1 MKKILALIM
10 SLLLVVTLSGC
21 ANTSLTSSDDTN
33 KQEETNQ
40 EETNN
45 QQQIPSF
52 TTEMEADYEVTMEFE
67 NYGTVVLG
75 LDEDKAPKTVQ
86 NFVKLVEEGYYDGL
100 TLHRI
105 MAGFMMQGG
114 DPTGTGYSGSD
125 KEIYGEF
132 AANGFFQNNLSHTRG
147 AISMARSQ
155 NPDSASSQ
163 FFIVHENSEFLDGSY
178 AAFGYVVKGM
188 EIVDAICND
197 AQPTDD
203 NGTIPAE
210 SQPVITKVSVRPLK

>member
-33 KQEETNQ
+33 KQDDTTQ
-40 EETNN
+40 DETNN

-105 MAGFMMQGG
+105 MEGFMMQGG
-114 DPTGTGYSGSD
+114 DPTGTGFGGSD
-125 KEIYGEF
+125 EEIEGEF
-132 AANGFFQNNLSHTRG
+132 MANGFFTNNLSHVRG

-155 NPDSASSQ
+155 DPNSASSQ
-163 FFIVHENSEFLDGSY
+163 FFIVHENSEFLDGNY
-178 AAFGYVVKGM
+178 AAFGYVTSGIEV
-188 EIVDAICND
+188 VDAICSE
-197 AQPTDD
+197 AEPTDN
-203 NGTIPAE
+203 NGSIDAE
-210 SQPVITKVSVRPLK
+210 DQPVISKVEVKSLK

>member
-1 MKKILALIM
+1 MKKILLSIM
-10 SLLLVVTLSGC
+10 SLFLVATLTGC
-21 ANTSLTSSDDTN
+21 ANTSFTSGD
-33 KQEETNQ
+33 Q
-40 EETNN
+40 NN
-45 QQQIPSF
+45 NENTPEQDEQNPEAISF
-52 TTEMEADYEVTMEFE
+52 TTKIDADYEVSMEFE
-67 NYGTVVLG
+67 SYGTVVLE
-75 LDEDKAPKTVQ
+75 LDEDKAPETVK
-86 NFVKLVEEGYYDGL
+86 NFVSLVEEGFYDGL

>member
-1 MKKILALIM
+1 MKKILLSIM
-10 SLLLVVTLSGC
+10 SLFLVATLTGC
-21 ANTSLTSSDDTN
+21 GNTSLTSGD
-33 KQEETNQ
+33 Q
-40 EETNN
+40 NN
-45 QQQIPSF
+45 NENTLEQDEQNPEAISF
-52 TTEMEADYEVTMEFE
+52 TTKIDADYEVSMEFE
-67 NYGTVVLG
+67 NYGTVVLE
-75 LDEDKAPKTVQ
+75 LDEDKAPETVK
-86 NFVKLVEEGYYDGL
+86 NFVSLVEEGFYDGL

>member
-1 MKKILALIM
+1 MKKILLSIM
-10 SLLLVVTLSGC
+10 SLFLVATLTGC
-21 ANTSLTSSDDTN
+21 ANISFTSG
-33 KQEETNQ
+33 NQ
-40 EETNN
+40 NN
-45 QQQIPSF
+45 NENTPEQDEQNPEAISF
-52 TTEMEADYEVTMEFE
+52 TTKIDADYEVSMEFE
-67 NYGTVVLG
+67 NYGTVVLE
-75 LDEDKAPKTVQ
+75 LDEDKAPETVK
-86 NFVKLVEEGYYDGL
+86 NFVSLVEEGFYDGL